1 MPVIYFILEI
11 FGVLSGILVQQ
22 NKYGR
27 SLFLAIYYC
36 LNGDEKVLNFTKT
49 MALLVFAVS
58 YISILIKLFFSKEA
72 SKISWTKL
80 MKTYQVFLLIFT
92 FGLITNFNPWY
103 VIWLFPTI
111 WWQKAK
117 TIRNT
122 MYVSLGVINSYA
134 ITYATKVDDETVG
147 IPYLIVML
155 LTIAILEI
163 GRQIYQKIK
172 KEKRG

>member
-1 MPVIYFILEI
+1 M
-11 FGVLSGILVQQ
+11 QQ

-49 MALLVFAVS
+49 MALLIFAVS

-92 FGLITNFNPWY
+92 FVLITNFNPWY

-111 WWQKAK
+111 WWQRAK

-122 MYVSLGVINSYA
+122 MYLSIGVMNSYA

-147 IPYLIVML
+147 ISYLIIMI
-155 LTIAILEI
+155 LTIAILGVAQE
-163 GRQIYQKIK
+163 IK
-172 KEKRG
+172 KKRKIENKIRS

>member
-1 MPVIYFILEI
+1 
-11 FGVLSGILVQQ
+11 
-22 NKYGR
+22 
-27 SLFLAIYYC
+27 
-36 LNGDEKVLNFTKT
+36 
-49 MALLVFAVS
+49 MALLIFAVS

-92 FGLITNFNPWY
+92 FVLITNFNPWY

-111 WWQKAK
+111 WWQRAK

-122 MYVSLGVINSYA
+122 MYLSIGVMNSYA

-147 IPYLIVML
+147 ISYLIIMI
-155 LTIAILEI
+155 LTIAILGVAQE
-163 GRQIYQKIK
+163 IK
-172 KEKRG
+172 KKRKIENKIRS